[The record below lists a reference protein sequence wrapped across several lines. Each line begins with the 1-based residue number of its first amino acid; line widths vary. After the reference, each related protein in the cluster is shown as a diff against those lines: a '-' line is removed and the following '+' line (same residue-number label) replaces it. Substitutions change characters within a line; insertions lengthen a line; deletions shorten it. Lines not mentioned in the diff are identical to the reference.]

1 MFTQTERLI
10 AVRNLRPKR
19 KQGFLKIISLF
30 SFLGIML
37 GVAILIIVM
46 SVMNGFRADLTDK
59 IIGLNPHLI
68 LQLNDGND
76 IKNVKNKLSQK
87 YNKINIT
94 ETVSGEVL
102 AGKEEFGIDPQ
113 MASQLASEIRSIH
126 ELNVSIGLIIGAGNI
141 FRGMEAATKGMER
154 VTGDYLGMLAT
165 IMNAISLQD
174 ALEKEDVETR
184 TLSAITVSQIAEPY
198 IRRRALRHLDK
209 NRVVIVAGGTGNPY
223 FTTDT
228 AAALRAKELKAN
240 VLLKGTKVDGVY
252 DKDPV
257 LYSDEIK
264 YNEISY
270 SEVLK
275 KNIQIMDLTA
285 ITLCKENALPIH
297 VFNINKSGDL
307 KKVILGESIGT
318 TINV

>member
-1 MFTQTERLI
+1 MPG
-10 AVRNLRPKR
+10 PKYGR
-19 KQGFLKIISLF
+19 ILLKL
-30 SFLGIML
+30 
-37 GVAILIIVM
+37 
-46 SVMNGFRADLTDK
+46 
-59 IIGLNPHLI
+59 
-68 LQLNDGND
+68 
-76 IKNVKNKLSQK
+76 
-87 YNKINIT
+87 
-94 ETVSGEVL
+94 SGEVL
-102 AGKEEFGIDPQ
+102 AGNQGFGIDPKI
-113 MASQLASEIRSIH
+113 ASQLATEIKSIH

-174 ALEKEDVETR
+174 ALEKEDIETR
-184 TLSAITVSQIAEPY
+184 TLSAITVSQISEPY

-240 VLLKGTKVDGVY
+240 ILLKGTKVDGVY

-257 LYSDEIK
+257 LHSDAIK
-264 YNEISY
+264 YDEISY
-270 SEVLK
+270 SDILN
-275 KNIQIMDLTA
+275 KNIRVMDLTA
-285 ITLCKENALPIH
+285 ITLCKENDLPIH
-297 VFNINKSGDL
+297 VFNINNNGDL

-318 TINV
+318 IINV

>member
-1 MFTQTERLI
+1 MPG
-10 AVRNLRPKR
+10 PKYGR
-19 KQGFLKIISLF
+19 ILLKL
-30 SFLGIML
+30 
-37 GVAILIIVM
+37 
-46 SVMNGFRADLTDK
+46 
-59 IIGLNPHLI
+59 
-68 LQLNDGND
+68 
-76 IKNVKNKLSQK
+76 
-87 YNKINIT
+87 
-94 ETVSGEVL
+94 SGEVL
-102 AGKEEFGIDPQ
+102 AGKQELGIDPQ
-113 MASQLASEIRSIH
+113 MASKLALEIKSIH

-209 NRVVIVAGGTGNPY
+209 KRVVIVAGGTGNPY

-257 LYSDEIK
+257 LYSDAKK

-270 SEVLK
+270 SKVLK
-275 KNIQIMDLTA
+275 KNIRIMDLTA
-285 ITLCKENALPIH
+285 ITLCKENALPIQ

-318 TINV
+318 IINV